1 MTVPSVT
8 IAGKTS
14 DFAVVGH
21 ELGTARWR
29 VPPDENVPQES
40 HVRHLEG
47 ELHLRMDLQPS
58 CICQIFYIEV
68 SGFDISTRTLQNPF
82 LTVFCRN
89 DGTPGR
95 LFHTQVPSELAWKN
109 PWWPICHF
117 FSPSRNHDS
126 S

>member
-47 ELHLRMDLQPS
+47 ELHLKEDPQPS
-58 CICQIFYIEV
+58 CACQIFYIEV
-68 SGFDISTRTLQNPF
+68 SGFDIFDANITESF
-82 LTVFCRN
+82 L
-89 DGTPGR
+89 
-95 LFHTQVPSELAWKN
+95 
-109 PWWPICHF
+109 
-117 FSPSRNHDS
+117 DS
-126 S
+126 ILSK